1 MTALLIALLF
11 AGPLTAERP
20 MVTQP
25 SWVQRP
31 SGEDI
36 GRVTPFLEQPP
47 PEVHVLMV
55 CRITAEGGLEAC
67 TIRSEDP
74 PGLGYGPAALAVA
87 QFFRM
92 PPSMSWAARWRAGWC
107 RSRSSGSPRRSR
119 CPGPASARVRP
130 HGALNVDCPPGDVA
144 SAQ

>member
-25 SWVQRP
+25 AWVQRP

-36 GRVTPFLEQPP
+36 GRVTPFLEHPP
-47 PEVHVLMV
+47 EEVHVLMV

-92 PPSMSWAARWRAGWC
+92 PPVDELGRPVAGRMVQIPIIWK
-107 RSRSSGSPRRSR
+107 
-119 CPGPASARVRP
+119 SAP
-130 HGALNVDCPPGDVA
+130 E
-144 SAQ
+144 